1 MGVKA
6 PGRPITIT
14 FFPEQY
20 SARLIF
26 STSGNPCMTSTEGS
40 LEGAAK
46 ARGAPKVAPLTACMP
61 ARAARDRVF
70 KSCILVYEEHC
81 AHVCWSPAT
90 VSETSMAVQLHKYYM
105 TTCL

>member
-1 MGVKA
+1 
-6 PGRPITIT
+6 
-14 FFPEQY
+14 
-20 SARLIF
+20 
-26 STSGNPCMTSTEGS
+26 
-40 LEGAAK
+40 
-46 ARGAPKVAPLTACMP
+46 LTACMP